1 MTEALLL
8 FAQLV
13 LFGLLLRG
21 VWRLSRRPKDSSLG
35 IFSYTEGEGRAPAPE
50 KRKNGG

>member
-8 FAQLV
+8 LGELV

-21 VWRLSRRPKDSSLG
+21 VWQLSRNPRKGSLG
-35 IFSYTEGEGRAPAPE
+35 IFSYTEVDERTQAPV
-50 KRKNGG
+50 KRKKTR

>member
-8 FAQLV
+8 LGELV

-21 VWRLSRRPKDSSLG
+21 VWHLSRNPKKGSLG
-35 IFSYTEGEGRAPAPE
+35 IFSYKAADELASAPA
-50 KRKNGG
+50 KKKNGR